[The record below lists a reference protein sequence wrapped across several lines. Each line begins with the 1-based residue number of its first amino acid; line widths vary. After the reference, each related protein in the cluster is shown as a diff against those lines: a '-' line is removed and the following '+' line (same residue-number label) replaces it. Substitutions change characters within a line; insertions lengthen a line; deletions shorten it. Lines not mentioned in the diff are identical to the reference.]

1 MTTSQMGLLS
11 VLVSRYDKR
20 NKPVTAAEVAA
31 AADTET
37 GSVQDIFTD
46 LKSKYLVKSVNDGY
60 RPTVTAREL
69 LALDIDDDAAV
80 ILDTQPE
87 SQ

>member
-1 MTTSQMGLLS
+1 MQLLS
-11 VLVSRYDKR
+11 LLVSQYDER
-20 NKPVTAAEVAA
+20 DEAVTAADIAA

-37 GSVQDIFTD
+37 ASVRDTFEEFR
-46 LKSKYLVKSVNDGY
+46 SKYLVKSVNDGY
-60 RPTVTAREL
+60 RPTVTARQL